1 MEPKLEI
8 LKNWDLKK
16 LISELEKGE
25 IKIPRF
31 QRDYIWERSKVVS
44 LLNSICSQY
53 PIGSFFLWKA
63 SKEYN
68 SFVNKFEDIDIPQN
82 LDSNHSLFILDGQQR
97 IISLYYTLKGKKTSD
112 TDFSTICYN
121 LDKKI
126 CQIPRLKKQKHNI
139 PLWKIFNKEEF
150 DKLVSEYTD
159 FDKKNKTK
167 YVPIINNCYDI
178 LNNYPMSIVK
188 TYNNDLDDV
197 VEIFERI
204 NQGGKRLSSF
214 DLVHATTWSTKFDM
228 KQRISDFN
236 NAAKNKKHATISDK
250 VFTQSLA
257 LNAFGDCRHFYQLK
271 LTPQICDKLWNK
283 TKKSID
289 YTIDF
294 FKDMRINNDLSSYQ
308 SFIPVIQYY
317 FFNSGEKVIN
327 GEHKKDI
334 EKWFWDSKFSK
345 RYLTSSFTKIKE
357 DANWIAGLVEE

>member
-8 LKNWDLKK
+8 INNLDLRK

-44 LLNSICSQY
+44 LLNSVYSQY

-68 SFVNKFEDIDIPQN
+68 LFVRKFEDLDIPQN
-82 LDSNHSLFILDGQQR
+82 SNSNHSFFILDGQQR
-97 IISLYYTLKGKKTSD
+97 IISLYYTLKGKKTAD
-112 TDFSTICYN
+112 TDFSTICFN
-121 LDKKI
+121 LDKKT

-139 PLWKIFNKEEF
+139 PLWKIFNKSEL
-150 DKLVSEYTD
+150 DKLVTEYTK

-167 YVPIINNCYDI
+167 YVAIINNCYDI
-178 LNNYPMSIVK
+178 LNTYPISIVK
-188 TYNNDLDDV
+188 SYNNDLDDV

-214 DLVHATTWSTKFDM
+214 DLVHATTWSTKFDLR
-228 KQRISDFN
+228 QRIKDFN
-236 NAAKNKKHATISDK
+236 NTAKIKKHATISDK

-289 YTIDF
+289 YTIGF
-294 FKDMRINNDLSSYQ
+294 FNDMRINNDLSSYQ

-317 FFNSGEKVIN
+317 FFKSGVKSVGN
-327 GEHKKDI
+327 EHKKEI

-357 DANWIAGLVEE
+357 DANWIADLVEE